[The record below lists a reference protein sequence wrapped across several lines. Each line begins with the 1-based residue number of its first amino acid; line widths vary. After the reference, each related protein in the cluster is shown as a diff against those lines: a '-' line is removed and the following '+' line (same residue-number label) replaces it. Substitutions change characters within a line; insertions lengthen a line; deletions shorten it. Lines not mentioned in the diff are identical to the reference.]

1 MNTENQTITLAPAA
15 GAGIGKKIAD
25 RLLSESDFIEE
36 MARTARDGL
45 RAMAPRR
52 WDKESQ
58 DWVQDPDM
66 RTRAQMFFGLLA
78 HMEGEPVKRIIHQHL
93 GEGGKLDVGGALADS
108 PELAAAVER
117 ELQKSKWKHSGRQAY
132 KKPAKV
138 VEGETADPV
147 KDGPAKE
154 F

>member
-1 MNTENQTITLAPAA
+1 MTLAPAA
-15 GAGIGKKIAD
+15 GAGIGKIVAD
-25 RLLSESDFIEE
+25 ELL
-36 MARTARDGL
+36 ARNIGKKLADALERGLTATTKR
-45 RAMAPRR
+45 
-52 WDKESQ
+52 
-58 DWVQDPDM
+58 WVQTGKGEGYMDEQPD
-66 RTRAQMFFGLLA
+66 TRSQLQAAMGIMA

-93 GEGGKLDVGGALADS
+93 GEGGKLDVGGALAES

-138 VEGETADPV
+138 VEGEVADSGS
-147 KDGPAKE
+147 GPAKE